1 MKEGRAKSNVKN
13 VSGGRKSPPPSAPKP
28 KNKISREGVKEILSK
43 KYPQYPGFID
53 HTLVWEMCQYF
64 ADHQTKSLKKENKEL
79 KKILD
84 NFKFTIINS
93 VYGKARTELAI
104 KIEKLI
110 K

>member
-1 MKEGRAKSNVKN
+1 M
-13 VSGGRKSPPPSAPKP
+13 
-28 KNKISREGVKEILSK
+28 SREEVKEILSK
-43 KYPQYPGFID
+43 KYPQYPGFIN

-64 ADHQTKSLKKENKEL
+64 ADHQNKSLKEENKKL
-79 KKILD
+79 RKILN

-93 VYGKARTELAI
+93 VYGKRRTELAI